1 MDGFLRVAAVTPE
14 IQVAN
19 PVFNREKICE
29 KMEEGA
35 RLGVGIM
42 VFPELC
48 LTGYT
53 CGDLFLQQPLIQ
65 SAREQL
71 RCIEECTRHKEMLVF
86 VGMPWEYGGKLYNV
100 AAAIHK
106 GHLIGIVPKTHLPNY
121 SEFYEQR
128 HFAAGSKGV
137 GLVSWE
143 QQEVPFG
150 TQVAGRSR

>member
-53 CGDLFLQQPLIQ
+53 WNALGVWRKAVQC
-65 SAREQL
+65 S
-71 RCIEECTRHKEMLVF
+71 
-86 VGMPWEYGGKLYNV
+86 GGN
-100 AAAIHK
+100 
-106 GHLIGIVPKTHLPNY
+106 
-121 SEFYEQR
+121 S
-128 HFAAGSKGV
+128 
-137 GLVSWE
+137 
-143 QQEVPFG
+143 
-150 TQVAGRSR
+150 